1 MSHLGDS
8 DSRIVGGDSRHERHD
23 NTAVFDKERH
33 YRIKHTEE
41 NTRSSIDMLHN
52 RIEFFSEFDSEFRNT
67 LLRLVDSRL
76 SRVIEDFIFLSG
88 GSRLPE
94 SLVRL
99 AHLPLHLVEVHGE
112 RGKHLRHTSRI
123 ETHLLE
129 SRGKHH
135 RGILEA
141 HVLTHILQCFK
152 EHQQAVFR

>member
-1 MSHLGDS
+1 
-8 DSRIVGGDSRHERHD
+8 
-23 NTAVFDKERH
+23 
-33 YRIKHTEE
+33 
-41 NTRSSIDMLHN
+41 MLHN

-76 SRVIEDFIFLSG
+76 SRVIEDFIFLG
-88 GSRLPE
+88 CRRCFTE
-94 SLVRL
+94 RLVRL